1 MNALNIAIS
10 NKTVRVMVY
19 SDSVFDHKTPQTLNM
34 KKQTFAQFQ
43 PRLSNYAYA
52 AQPVNQSQRSSKKHI
67 IKQI

>member
-1 MNALNIAIS
+1 
-10 NKTVRVMVY
+10 MVY